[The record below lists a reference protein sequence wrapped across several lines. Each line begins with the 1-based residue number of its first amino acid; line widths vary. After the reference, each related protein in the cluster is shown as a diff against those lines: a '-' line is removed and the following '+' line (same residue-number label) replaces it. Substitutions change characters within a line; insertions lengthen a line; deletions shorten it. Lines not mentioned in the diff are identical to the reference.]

1 MSIPLGAARAYM
13 RRGWMPL
20 LIAHQA
26 KNPNRAGWQR
36 FSTTR
41 GELPRFFNGQPQNID
56 VLLGKPSGGLTD
68 ADLDCP
74 EKHPVSFLH
83 IAAIAEHSECSN
95 GRRATGKRKQA
106 IFLKVR
112 FLKYR

>member
-20 LIAHQA
+20 LIAHQS

-74 EKHPVSFLH
+74 ESIALASYTSRPSQSIVNVATDGGQQVNVS
-83 IAAIAEHSECSN
+83 
-95 GRRATGKRKQA
+95 KR
-106 IFLKVR
+106 F
-112 FLKYR
+112 F